1 MKMFTIRIDKKRLR
15 EFEHQFPDE
24 DACLRWLAKQR
35 WPERVRCPR
44 CRKPVRSEPAKI
56 RMTCVRC
63 RGGPNFRFSPITRFR
78 PFAETRL
85 PLRIWLMLIYL
96 DRFRPLVR
104 AENLVPVLSCS
115 AIAVRSIRRRVRTT
129 RVPRFRKVVRQIEKI
144 TVQTAAVLPRETVV
158 ASTTPERPFREQIH
172 FPFLLEPPRRRRKSW

>member
-1 MKMFTIRIDKKRLR
+1 
-15 EFEHQFPDE
+15 
-24 DACLRWLAKQR
+24 
-35 WPERVRCPR
+35 
-44 CRKPVRSEPAKI
+44 
-56 RMTCVRC
+56 
-63 RGGPNFRFSPITRFR
+63 
-78 PFAETRL
+78 
-85 PLRIWLMLIYL
+85 MLIYL